1 MPHELNDE
9 CTNERFPMSADEV
22 TIDAGL
28 PASTAEAGS
37 GSPTESAL
45 TLRNITK
52 TYPGVR
58 ALNEVALE
66 IRPSEIHGLVGENGA
81 GKSTLVGVA
90 AGTVEA
96 DSGEVWIA
104 GTRLA
109 RADPALARELGL
121 AIVHQEPALMPDL
134 TVAENMVLGQ
144 APEHRPGWG
153 SARTWAAEVLSEWT
167 GNRSI
172 DPATPV
178 RDLSPDR
185 RFIVE
190 LSKACAQRPAVLIL
204 DEPTEHLA
212 ADDVA
217 TLFRVVRELAA
228 AGTAVVYISHHIS
241 EVLEI
246 CDRIS
251 VLRDGVMRGVL
262 NADTADHDS
271 VVTRIVGRALDAEF
285 PDKRPAEEPRD
296 TPVLSVA
303 GLHGDGFAD
312 VGFEVFPGE
321 IVGLAGVEGNGQR
334 EVIRALAG
342 VAPSHGE
349 VTVDS
354 RKVARGRTPAAA
366 RGGIAF
372 VPNDR
377 HREGMLK
384 GLGVRENIAVG
395 ILGRLARFG
404 LVGRRRERE
413 TVAARIKDLRVA
425 TPSMETP
432 IESLSGG
439 NQQKAV
445 FGRALETRPT
455 VILADEPTQ
464 GVDIGARADI
474 YTLLRGALAGGS
486 GAVVVSSNQAE
497 LEGLCDRVLVFSRG
511 RVVEE
516 LREEEVTEQAIV
528 QAALT
533 STVTREQ
540 ASEGDRGTFRKLIGS
555 DFAPPAITL
564 LVTIA
569 LALFAGSQNAT
580 FMSGVA
586 LSGLLTTFA
595 AFAFA
600 GLAQQVVMLVG
611 GIDLS
616 VGPLMGFLGVVAS
629 FYLLPG
635 AGVQPFVSG
644 FLVMIGVALV
654 VAALNFVPLLVGI
667 PPLLT
672 TLVTYTALQG
682 LSLLLRPVP
691 GGTFD
696 VGVLDTVAATVGFL
710 PVAAVVA
717 IVLGIALDVLVRRT
731 TWGVS
736 LRGVGSS
743 ASHARA
749 VGVRLRAI
757 QLSAYL
763 VAGLLVFLAALMLM
777 NQVGAGNANAGVT
790 YTLTSITAVVVG
802 GTSIK
807 GGRGAFVGALTGA
820 LLIVVINSAVTFL
833 NLGTAWQ
840 TYLVGILTLVA
851 AGIYSRLRSNNG

>member
-1 MPHELNDE
+1 MRD
-9 CTNERFPMSADEV
+9 V
-22 TIDAGL
+22 
-28 PASTAEAGS
+28 
-37 GSPTESAL
+37 
-45 TLRNITK
+45 TK

-58 ALNEVALE
+58 ALDGVALTV
-66 IRPSEIHGLVGENGA
+66 RPGEIHGLVGENGA

-90 AGTVEA
+90 AGTVEP
-96 DSGEVWIA
+96 DSGEVWIDGA
-104 GTRLA
+104 RLT
-109 RADPALARELGL
+109 RADPASARESGL
-121 AIVHQEPALMPDL
+121 AIVHQEPALMADL

-144 APEHRPGWG
+144 APQHRPGWG
-153 SARTWAAEVLSEWT
+153 SAREWAARVLSEWT
-167 GNRSI
+167 GTRSI

-190 LSKACAQRPAVLIL
+190 LSKACAQRPSVLIL
-204 DEPTEHLA
+204 DEPTEHLVA
-212 ADDVA
+212 EDVA
-217 TLFRVVRELAA
+217 TLFRVVRGLAA

-251 VLRDGVMRGVL
+251 VLRDGVMQGVL
-262 NADTADHDS
+262 EADEADYGS
-271 VVTRIVGRALDAEF
+271 VVTRIVGRELDAEF
-285 PDKRPAEEPRD
+285 PAKRAASEPAE
-296 TPVLSVA
+296 TPVLTVS
-303 GLHGDGFAD
+303 GLNGDGFAD
-312 VGFEVFPGE
+312 VGFDVFPGE

-342 VAPSHGE
+342 VGSSRGE
-349 VTVDS
+349 VSVGG
-354 RKVARGRTPAAA
+354 RKVARNRTPAAA
-366 RGGIAF
+366 GSGIAF

-395 ILGRLARFG
+395 VLGRLSRLG
-404 LVGRRRERE
+404 IVSRRDERE
-413 TVAARIKDLRVA
+413 TVGERIRDLRVA
-425 TPSMETP
+425 TPGMDTP
-432 IESLSGG
+432 IDSLSGG

-445 FGRALETRPT
+445 FGRALERRPK

-464 GVDIGARADI
+464 GVDIGARAEI
-474 YTLLRGALAGGS
+474 YTLLRGALSDGGA
-486 GAVVVSSNQAE
+486 AVVVSSNQAE

-511 RVVEE
+511 RVVKE
-516 LREEEVTEQAIV
+516 LRGAEVTEHAIV
-528 QAALT
+528 EAALT
-533 STVTREQ
+533 STAAREDRT
-540 ASEGDRGTFRKLIGS
+540 AEKRGTVKKLLGS
-555 DFAPPAITL
+555 DFAPPVITL
-564 LVTIA
+564 VLTLA
-569 LALFAGSQNAT
+569 LALYSWTQNPT
-580 FMSGVA
+580 FLSNVA

-600 GLAQQVVMLVG
+600 SFAQQVVMLVG
-611 GIDLS
+611 AIDLS

-635 AGVQPFVSG
+635 AGAQPFVSG
-644 FLVMIGVALV
+644 FLLMIGIALV
-654 VAALNFVPLLVGI
+654 VAALNFVPMLVNI

-696 VGVLDTVAATVGFL
+696 EGVLDTVATTVGFV
-710 PVAAVVA
+710 PIAAVVA
-717 IVLGIALDVLVRRT
+717 IVLAVMLDVVVRRT

-743 ASHARA
+743 PSHARA
-749 VGVRLRAI
+749 VGVRVKGI

-763 VAGLLVFLAALMLM
+763 VAGTLVFLAALMLM
-777 NQVGAGNANAGVT
+777 NQVGAGNANAGVS

-807 GGRGAFVGALTGA
+807 GGRGAFAGALTGA
-820 LLIVVINSAVTFL
+820 LLIVVVNSAVTFL
-833 NLGTAWQ
+833 DLGTAWQ
-840 TYLVGILTLVA
+840 TYLVGILTLAA